1 MDLCA
6 KLAWRRQLL
15 RLALLLGMLLG
26 VPRSAVAADLRTEL
40 IKRLSVRVSGGVA
53 FFLSKDQL
61 DWLGF
66 QRPGFLGD
74 LGFSVRV
81 QPWLSAELGGTIGI
95 FMAGE
100 KAAELSPLVPIVA
113 APGGLLTPWLGVRV
127 HGTGRRL
134 VPYLGLNFGPG
145 FTGDLVRPV
154 LQASV
159 GADIHVGAGASV
171 GPVVGFT
178 QVFQNNEPGSSTDAR
193 FLWVGLSFTYR
204 SPPDSPPE
212 KGRHTHSV
220 ERVIE
225 VRTVVEHEIQREK
238 IYVPIPSAPVDN
250 KELDELLDR
259 ALPSPPGRV
268 ELLAPVLFALDSD
281 ALEPLGVAMLHEV
294 ADLLTRHSE
303 IELVA
308 IHGYADR
315 RGGEEHNRTLARR
328 RAERVRSW
336 LTLHRISAER
346 LIVADGENVL
356 VEDGESEPEHAQNRR
371 VIFRVIRQAGA
382 P

>member
-1 MDLCA
+1 LFQRH
-6 KLAWRRQLL
+6 LF
-15 RLALLLGMLLG
+15 RLALVLGMLLG
-26 VPRSAVAADLRTEL
+26 LPRPSAAADLRTEL
-40 IKRLSVRVSGGVA
+40 IQRLSVRVSGGVA
-53 FFLSKDQL
+53 FFLSQDQL

-66 QRPGFLGD
+66 QRPGFLAD

-95 FMAGE
+95 FMAGD
-100 KAAELSPLVPIVA
+100 KAAELTPLVPIVA
-113 APGGLLTPWLGVRV
+113 APGGLLAPWLGVRA

-154 LQASV
+154 LQGSV

-171 GPVVGFT
+171 GPVVGFS
-178 QVFQNNEPGSSTDAR
+178 QVFQNNRPGSSTDAR

-212 KGRHTHSV
+212 KERHTHSV

-225 VRTVVEHEIQREK
+225 VRHVVEHEVQREK
-238 IYVPIPSAPVDN
+238 IYVPIPGAPVDD

-259 ALPSPPGRV
+259 ALPAPRGRV
-268 ELLAPVLFALDSD
+268 ELLAPVLFGFDSD
-281 ALEPLGVAMLHEV
+281 ALAPVGIAMLHEV
-294 ADLLTRHSE
+294 ADLLGRHTE

-308 IHGYADR
+308 IHGYADK

-336 LTLHRISAER
+336 LTQHGIAAER
-346 LIVADGENVL
+346 LMVADGENVL
-356 VEDGESEPEHAQNRR
+356 AEEGESEGEHAQNRR
-371 VIFRVIRQAGA
+371 VIFRVLRQAG
-382 P
+382 PL